1 MNEKEFERE
10 LSVQA
15 KLDQIQ
21 HLQAKRI
28 VESGVL
34 GRMACANPRF
44 DAKLLND
51 GFPIVLSSK
60 SRDVRF
66 IFLAIRSQNTDGE
79 LRSSMYHVGQQV
91 DGLDL
96 TPNWGS
102 GVLDSDVELFN
113 SMLDELHLFQQD
125 FAPNYDIEYG
135 KLQ

>member
-1 MNEKEFERE
+1 MDEKEFERD

-15 KLDQIQ
+15 KLEEIQ

-44 DAKLLND
+44 DAQLLND
-51 GFPIVLSSK
+51 GFPLVLSSK

-66 IFLAIRSQNTDGE
+66 IFLAVRSQNSSGE
-79 LRSSMYHVGQQV
+79 VRSSLHHVGQQV
-91 DGLDL
+91 DGLEL

-102 GVLDSDVELFN
+102 GVLDSDVEFFD
-113 SMLDELHLFQQD
+113 SMLDELRIFQQD
-125 FAPNYDIEYG
+125 VAPNYDIEFG